1 MVEIRIAKKLVG
13 ANAPVAAALRALYAE
28 RRVFAVN
35 VLGSPGAGKTALLEA
50 LASRL
55 KGVFR
60 IGVIEG
66 DLETAR
72 DAERMERAGVK
83 ALQITTGRGC
93 HLNAAMVQDALGAF
107 DLAALDLL
115 FVENVGNLVCPA
127 DWDLGEDERLL
138 VASVTEGDDKP
149 AKYPPM
155 FASAHLLAMNKTD
168 LLPHVDFDAERFTAE
183 ARSLRP
189 GIEVFRVSCR
199 TGEGVQALADRF
211 AARVRAKRAGGDRG
225 TGNRK

>member
-1 MVEIRIAKKLVG
+1 MVEIRVAKKLVG
-13 ANAPVAAALRALYAE
+13 ANAAPAAAVRGLLAE
-28 RRVFAVN
+28 KRVLAIN

-55 KGVFR
+55 RGSLR

-93 HLNAAMVQDALGAF
+93 HLNAAMVLDALSAF
-107 DLAALDLL
+107 DLGALDLL

-127 DWDLGEDERLL
+127 DRDLGEDFRLL
-138 VASVTEGDDKP
+138 VASVTEGDDKA

-155 FASAHLLAMNKTD
+155 FASAHVLALNKTD
-168 LLPHVDFDAERFTAE
+168 LLPYVDFDPEKFLAE
-183 ARSLRP
+183 ARSIRP
-189 GIEVFRVSCR
+189 SVEVFRVSCR
-199 TGEGVQALADRF
+199 SGEGVGALADRI
-211 AARVRAKRAGGDRG
+211 AERVRAKRAGER
-225 TGNRK
+225 